1 MRPLA
6 AAAGLALTAGA
17 GTAAYASVVERRRY
31 TLRREEAVL
40 PGLQAPLRVLHI
52 ADIHYVPGQ
61 RKAFRWLQG
70 LAELEPDLVI
80 NTGDNLSH
88 PDAVDEVLEALEPLR
103 AFPGAFVP
111 GSNDYYAPRAK
122 NPLSYL
128 AGPSRP
134 HEDRGKPSLDTPR
147 LHAGFEGSGWA
158 NLTNASTQMA
168 LAGSRLQLAGT
179 DDAHIDRDDFPGWAS
194 EEPGARIAVTHAPVR
209 SVLAEFA
216 QAEAGIVF
224 AGHTHGGQVCLPG
237 QRALVTNCDLPTPQ
251 ARGMARIDRSGSPAS
266 DGETLLHVSA
276 GIGTSRTA
284 PVRLF
289 CPPEAVL
296 LTLKPAPDRPGAAA

>member
-6 AAAGLALTAGA
+6 AAAGLVLTAGS
-17 GTAAYASVVERRRY
+17 GTAAYAGVVERRRY
-31 TLRREEAVL
+31 TLRQAEAALAGLRE
-40 PGLQAPLRVLHI
+40 PLRVLHI

-70 LAELEPDLVI
+70 LAELQPDLVI

-88 PDAVDEVLEALEPLR
+88 PDAIPEVLEALAPLR
-103 AFPGAFVP
+103 ALPGAFVP

-122 NPLSYL
+122 NPLKYL

-134 HEDRGKPSLDTPR
+134 HQEHGEPTLDTAR
-147 LHAGFEGSGWA
+147 LHAGFESSGWA
-158 NLTNASTQMA
+158 NLTNAHAA
-168 LAGSRLQLAGT
+168 LTVGANRLQLAGT
-179 DDAHIDRDDFPGWAS
+179 DDAHIERDAFDGWGS
-194 EEPGARIAVTHAPVR
+194 GEGARLAVTHAPVR

-216 QAEAGIVF
+216 RADAGIVL

-237 QRALVTNCDLPTPQ
+237 GRALVTNCDLPTPQ
-251 ARGMARIDRSGSPAS
+251 AKGLTRIDRTGAPSPSG
-266 DGETLLHVSA
+266 DTLLHVSA
-276 GIGTSRTA
+276 GIGTSATA

-289 CPPEAVL
+289 CPPEATL
-296 LTLKPAPDRPGAAA
+296 LTLLPAPDPAGAAA